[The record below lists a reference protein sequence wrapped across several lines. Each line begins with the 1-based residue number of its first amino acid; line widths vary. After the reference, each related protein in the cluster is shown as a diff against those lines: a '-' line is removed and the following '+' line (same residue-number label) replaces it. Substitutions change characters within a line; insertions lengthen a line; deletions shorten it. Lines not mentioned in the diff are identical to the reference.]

1 MTFSVLIKYLVLLS
15 SVTAAS
21 CIRDAADTAELS
33 PSFLLLLHPN
43 LHSTLSLNKGAQ
55 QKYVLTLFNVKG
67 FKPKNFAGIQ
77 FKLLGFIFIKS
88 NTKQQHFCVE
98 FLIRLMK

>member
-21 CIRDAADTAELS
+21 CIRDAADTAERS

-55 QKYVLTLFNVKG
+55 
-67 FKPKNFAGIQ
+67 
-77 FKLLGFIFIKS
+77 
-88 NTKQQHFCVE
+88 
-98 FLIRLMK
+98 